1 MVEDNGKV
9 TAKDSETEKKGMQSC
24 YHSCNECN
32 IKLSKFK
39 ENYFSGWN
47 IKKVQSI

>member
-1 MVEDNGKV
+1 MVEGNGKV
-9 TAKDSETEKKGMQSC
+9 TAKDSETEKKGDAILLS
-24 YHSCNECN
+24 SCNECD